1 MSRPRMPDQERKSVR
16 VLVRLTPG
24 QAQTIKGRC
33 ATGKGQPG
41 VSTMLRNII
50 ISSIAG
56 SAA

>member
-16 VLVRLTPG
+16 VLVRLTPE
-24 QAQTIKGRC
+24 QAKKTREMSKAEGL
-33 ATGKGQPG
+33 PG

-50 ISSIAG
+50 ISAIAG